1 MSRLLSILL
10 CCLLGISLS
19 MLNFNKKEVDAEPES
34 DGNPEASPVTD
45 LTINSALTFSN
56 VLVNY
61 TNIGISDQAGA
72 INCLVVSR
80 TDSNL
85 VFAGAQNGGVWISHN
100 AARTWKPVND
110 TARSLGVT
118 SIAQN
123 FFRPNEFYYST
134 GVNIKEHGKLL
145 FDIYRSVD
153 YGETFSVVNPAAFQG
168 FGKVEEILPSP
179 IDSNTLYVSHNQ
191 FLFSDGY
198 VYRTTDDCHTF
209 QLIFQADDGIAD
221 MILLPDGTLEIGTNH
236 SVWRSVTGDPGS
248 FVETTGIDSTGY
260 DTHLAYCASQPDIQ
274 YCSVNHYGSYTYY
287 KSIDTGQTWTYLSTL
302 NQGRVLSVK
311 PDDPDFILA
320 GTTTPRASVD
330 GGLTWDYI
338 IAGHDLRSFNYDPHR
353 PGKVYVTSDFGV
365 ATIEVD
371 PFTSLSFNKEY
382 RRDSLLYSQEEYY
395 GDHGATGIQTFQGYQ
410 DLGCRYIRNLTQS
423 YYVISGD
430 GAYTWISKQDPDLGY
445 FCDHDGDIYRID
457 HLATNQGRIQILNQ
471 LDADHNGS
479 VDDETQFI
487 HPFVMN
493 NADDKQ
499 LYFPTF
505 HWLWRSTDRGDNW
518 TQVSRHTGNKY
529 ADVTIACTHKPN
541 PIVYWTNSDSVFV
554 FADAA
559 TAAPFSEFGRPAPFD
574 AGRSYNDP
582 DRDSALYLLNRSFP
596 SKISYCANLFDP
608 TSVWTAIPVTML
620 PNVTIQCMAVYPG
633 NDQIILVGSKEGG
646 VYVTDDRGLTWT
658 KEADM
663 PNVQITEIK
672 IRESDKKVFIF
683 TFGRGTWT
691 ADFASQVSV
700 APTPTISNG
709 LLYPNPFQD
718 QMTIEFDREINAV
731 VEISD
736 LQGRV
741 CLKKP
746 VSGKQINIRTEELV
760 PGFYLIRLFEGNKI
774 IYQAKGI
781 RSE

>member
-1 MSRLLSILL
+1 MTRLLSILF
-10 CCLLGISLS
+10 CCIIIISLS
-19 MLNFNKKEVDAEPES
+19 MLHFDKKEVEKEC

-45 LTINSALTFSN
+45 LTINSAMTFSN

-61 TNIGISDQAGA
+61 SNIGIGTQAGA

-85 VFAGAQNGGVWISHN
+85 VLAGAQNGGVWISHN
-100 AARTWKPVND
+100 AARSWKPVND

-134 GVNIKEHGKLL
+134 GVIIKEHGKLL

-153 YGETFSVVNPAAFQG
+153 YGQTFSLVNPIAFQG
-168 FGKVEEILPSP
+168 FGKVEKILPSP

-191 FLFSDGY
+191 FLFTDGY
-198 VYRTTDDCHTF
+198 VYRTADDCHTF
-209 QLIFQADDGIAD
+209 ELIFQSDDGIAD
-221 MILLPDGTLEIGTNH
+221 MILLPDGTLEIGTKH

-274 YCSVNHYGSYTYY
+274 YCSVNHYGSYNYY

-330 GGLTWDYI
+330 GGLTWEQI

-365 ATIEVD
+365 ATIEVA
-371 PFTSLSFNKEY
+371 PFTALSFNKEY
-382 RRDSLLYSQEEYY
+382 RRDTLLYSQEEYY

-423 YYVISGD
+423 YSVISGD
-430 GAYTWISKQDPDLGY
+430 GTYTWISKQNPDLGY
-445 FCDHDGDIYRID
+445 FSDNDGDIYRID
-457 HLATNQGRIQILNQ
+457 HLTTNQGRTQILNQ
-471 LDADHNGS
+471 LDADHNGH
-479 VDDETQFI
+479 VDDQTQFI
-487 HPFVMN
+487 TPFVMN

-499 LYFPTF
+499 LYFLTL
-505 HWLWRSTDRGDNW
+505 HWLWRSTDRGNNW
-518 TQVSRHTGNKY
+518 IQVSHHTGNKFG
-529 ADVTIACTHKPN
+529 DGTIACTHKLN
-541 PIVYWTNSDSVFV
+541 PIVYWTNSDSI
-554 FADAA
+554 FAFTNAA
-559 TAAPFSEFGRPAPFD
+559 TAAPLSELSRPAPFD

-582 DRDSALYLLNRSFP
+582 DRDSALYLINRSFP

-608 TSVWTAIPVTML
+608 TSIWTTIPVTML

-646 VYVTDDRGLTWT
+646 LYVTMDRGLTWT

-691 ADFASQVSV
+691 ADFETSTSISPSQSFSDG
-700 APTPTISNG
+700 TI
-709 LLYPNPFQD
+709 YPNPFQD
-718 QMTIEFDREINAV
+718 QLTIEFDHEVNGV
-731 VEISD
+731 VEICD
-736 LQGRV
+736 MQGKL

-746 VSGKQINIRTEELV
+746 VSGKQIKVGTEDLM
-760 PGFYLIRLFEGNKI
+760 PGFYLIRLFEGNKV
-774 IYQAKGI
+774 IYQGKGI
-781 RSE
+781 RIAT